1 MPDLRSLRNLLGAIF
16 ALTMLIFAAQG
27 GATPADALTN
37 CNVTDATFNDSEKAF
52 LDIINQYRTSNGLQ
66 PLTVSV
72 NLNRSASWMAQD
84 LATKNYFA
92 HRDSLGRE
100 SQTRIAECGSTLSS
114 GENLAAGTRID
125 SAQSAFGLWRSSGGH
140 NRNML
145 FADYTQIGIARAH
158 NPGSRYTW
166 YWVTTFAVPDD
177 GTRMSNNISLL
188 SPKPSTKLASRT
200 ATFEWSSSPVVQEFK
215 LDIGTTPGGTQVYS
229 ASQGL
234 AKKVTVGNLPWQ
246 TRNVYVRLWARV
258 GSVWQFTDYVYIGAD
273 WYQ

>member
-1 MPDLRSLRNLLGAIF
+1 MPDFRSLRNALGAIL
-16 ALTMLIFAAQG
+16 AITTLMLVAQG
-27 GATPADALTN
+27 GATPAQALSN
-37 CNVTDATFNDSEKAF
+37 CNVTNTTFDDAEQAF
-52 LDIINQYRTSNGLQ
+52 LDVINQYRTSNGLQ

-84 LATKNYFA
+84 MATKNYFA

-100 SQTRIAECGSTLSS
+100 PQTRIAECGGTISS

-125 SAQSAFGLWRSSGGH
+125 TAQAAFALWRSSGGH

-145 FADYTQIGIARAH
+145 FGPYTQIGIARAQ
-158 NPGSRYTW
+158 NPGARYTW
-166 YWVTTFAVPDD
+166 YWVTTFSIPDD
-177 GTRMSNNISLL
+177 GTRMSNSINLM
-188 SPKPSTKLASRT
+188 SPQPNTKLAST
-200 ATFEWSSSPVVQEFK
+200 TTSFEWTSSPAVQEFK
-215 LDIGTTPGGTQVYS
+215 LDIGTTPGGREVYT

-246 TRNVYVRLWARV
+246 SSNVYVRLWARV
-258 GSVWQFTDYVYIGAD
+258 GGVWQFTDYVYIGAD